1 MNNDKTLMKEL
12 LIRQALIIRK
22 ERNLTKEQMS
32 ELLHITPRAYSDL
45 EKGKYCLSAK
55 SFLYLLL
62 LMNAEDINCLLA
74 EFRQISEEAESQN
87 A

>member
-12 LIRQALIIRK
+12 LIRQAVIIRK

-45 EKGKYCLSAK
+45 EKGKYCLSTK

-74 EFRQISEEAESQN
+74 EFRQISEEAESGN